1 MREELLKE
9 YAEEALK
16 NGPHRFIRPD
26 DKVFYIEGFKDGY
39 NLGLKAKINKTT
51 ISDAPALPEDEDDY
65 KDSIAKE
72 AWDAVNT
79 CTPYHPE
86 SFVQGYIAGA
96 ESKKKELRDMTGIA
110 SHQQSS
116 NMQRHF
122 TIKDLESDKRRLQG
136 TITQMSK
143 DFNYRITEMGNEL
156 ERTRIGA
163 LNNLDGWRKS
173 EAKLSKARAIIQ
185 RITEWADWQGPGCPK
200 FENIKSDAE
209 EFLKEVSHE

>member
-1 MREELLKE
+1 MKEELE
-9 YAEEALK
+9 
-16 NGPHRFIRPD
+16 
-26 DKVFYIEGFKDGY
+26 
-39 NLGLKAKINKTT
+39 
-51 ISDAPALPEDEDDY
+51 DY
-65 KDSIAKE
+65 KISIAKE

-96 ESKKKELRDMTGIA
+96 ESKKNELSDMTSIA

-163 LNNLDGWRKS
+163 LKNLDGWRKS
-173 EAKLSKARAIIQ
+173 DAKLSKARKIIQ
-185 RITEWADWQGPGCPK
+185 RITEWADWQGPGCPT
-200 FENIKSDAE
+200 FADIKRDAE
-209 EFLKEVSHE
+209 EFLKEAHHD